1 LPLYLRRKLQFSLD
15 LNELGFPKLKDL
27 ILSMQDKIK
36 LELRGHNHPF
46 AYLITNPASSDLYEQ
61 TEEAITKSQS
71 LE

>member
-1 LPLYLRRKLQFSLD
+1 
-15 LNELGFPKLKDL
+15 
-27 ILSMQDKIK
+27 MQDKIK